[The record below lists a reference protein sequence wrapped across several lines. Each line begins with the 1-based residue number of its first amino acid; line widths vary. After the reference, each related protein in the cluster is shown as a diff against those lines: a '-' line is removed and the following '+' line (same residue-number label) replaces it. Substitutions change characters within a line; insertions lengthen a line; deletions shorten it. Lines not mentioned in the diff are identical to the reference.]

1 MQIFRL
7 DKILATQST
16 DSRKDVKQ
24 LIKKG
29 VVTINGVV
37 AKSGKEKVDI
47 DVDIVKISGEIIML
61 KKHIYI
67 MMNKPKGVV
76 SATEDE
82 KFSTVIDILPEKLK
96 RKGLFPAGRLDKDT
110 TGFMLIT
117 DDGEFA
123 HNMLSPRHHV
133 DKTYTAVLDK
143 YPEKEIEAEFLKG
156 VKIGADEICKPAKLI
171 FLDKII
177 PKVQVVISEGM
188 YHQIKRMFA
197 VYGYT
202 VVELK
207 REKIGKL
214 ALDSKLAEGDSREI
228 TDAELALIFNK

>member
-67 MMNKPKGVV
+67 MMNKPKGIV

-82 KFSTVIDILPEKLK
+82 KFPTVIDILPEKLK

-133 DKTYTAVLDK
+133 DKTYTVLLDK

-156 VKIGADEICKPAKLI
+156 VKIGEDEICKPAKLI
-171 FLDKII
+171 FLDELI
-177 PKVQVVISEGM
+177 PKLQVVISEGM

-207 REKIGKL
+207 REKIGNL
-214 ALDSKLAEGDSREI
+214 ALDSILAEGDSREI
-228 TDAELALIFNK
+228 ADTELTLIFDK